1 MSYWIAGAAAV
12 GALMD
17 RKQPLRGAALGAGT
31 ALTGGAALGAVG
43 GGAAAGGAAAGG
55 AATAGSAAGAGG
67 LLGTGT
73 AATAGTTA
81 TIGGASAAAPVAA
94 SGAAPVA
101 AGSTGSFGTQ
111 AMGYLDSANK
121 VLKPIGQAANA
132 AGAVQS
138 MFPESQP
145 VTTPAPQ
152 FGGGAGSQTF
162 TGLLQDSMNT
172 EQMRAQEEMRRRE
185 AQQKLIGLI
194 GGM

>member
-1 MSYWIAGAAAV
+1 MTYWVAGAAAV
-12 GALMD
+12 GALLD

-43 GGAAAGGAAAGG
+43 GGAAAGG

-111 AMGYLDSANK
+111 AMGYI
-121 VLKPIGQAANA
+121 KPIGQAASA
-132 AGAVQS
+132 ANAVQGL
-138 MFPESQP
+138 MPQSQP
-145 VTTPAPQ
+145 VTTPPPQ
-152 FGGGAGSQTF
+152 FGGGAGSQAF
-162 TGLLQDSMNT
+162 NGLLQDSMAT
-172 EQMRAQEEMRRRE
+172 EQARLQEEMRKRE

-194 GGM
+194 GGR